1 MKVAKGI
8 YMGIKE
14 TFNPYK
20 KSSAVMDIIVVQ
32 LPDGT
37 YHSTPFHV
45 HFGILKLLDSENKF
59 VDIYHLGQ
67 PTGISLRLD
76 KYGEGSFYR
85 VLHRRT
91 VCELPKEIPLPSK
104 KNENLSSS
112 LGPEGFEGL
121 IDSSNSNDSFF
132 SDPGEYKE
140 PPLNNLTS
148 DEIMNLRLN
157 PGLNVLDFVVR
168 ERPTVYLRGKVYFW
182 PHDSKIIISDV
193 DGTLTKSD
201 FMGHLC
207 QLIGKDWTKG
217 GVVYLYNLLVSK
229 GYRIVYLTARS
240 LSQLDT
246 TRNYLMQVYQD
257 RQTLP
262 DGPLILNHV
271 GMMNALMSELA
282 KKSRIFKERVLNE
295 IKQLF
300 PSNPFHSGFG
310 NRLGDALAYA
320 AVGIQ
325 KELIFIIDK
334 KGKEKGD
341 HVSIK
346 NFKDPKLRID
356 LCFPQVFGK

>member
-14 TFNPYK
+14 TFNPNK
-20 KSSAVMDIIVVQ
+20 KTSAVMDIIVVQ
-32 LPDGT
+32 LPDGKF
-37 YHSTPFHV
+37 HSSPFYV

-67 PTGISLRLD
+67 PTGISLKLN

-91 VCELPKEIPLPSK
+91 VCEPAISNSILSNK
-104 KNENLSSS
+104 ENLSSS
-112 LGPEGFEGL
+112 LGAEGFEGL
-121 IDSSNSNDSFF
+121 LEGSNSNDSFF

-148 DEIMNLRLN
+148 DEIKDLKLN

-168 ERPTVYLRGKVYFW
+168 ERPTVYLRGKVYCW
-182 PHDSKIIISDV
+182 PHDSKIIISDI

-207 QLIGKDWTKG
+207 QLVGKDWTRG
-217 GVVYLYNLLVSK
+217 GVVYLYHILVSK
-229 GYRIVYLTARS
+229 GYKILYLTARS
-240 LSQLDT
+240 LSQLDS
-246 TRNYLMQVYQD
+246 TRSYLMQIYQD

-282 KKSRIFKERVLNE
+282 KKSKIFKERVLNE
-295 IKQLF
+295 IKELF

-320 AVGIQ
+320 AIGIQ

-346 NFKDPKLRID
+346 NFKDPKLKID
-356 LCFPQVFGK
+356 LCFPMVSGN